1 MFGVG
6 SASEYLVACSGVD
19 NRVVSAHK
27 IDDLQSFLLLVVNR
41 LLLSCFS

>member
-6 SASEYLVACSGVD
+6 SASAYLVVGSGVD

-27 IDDLQSFLLLVVNR
+27 IDNLQSFLLLLVDS
-41 LLLSCFS
+41 LLSSCLS